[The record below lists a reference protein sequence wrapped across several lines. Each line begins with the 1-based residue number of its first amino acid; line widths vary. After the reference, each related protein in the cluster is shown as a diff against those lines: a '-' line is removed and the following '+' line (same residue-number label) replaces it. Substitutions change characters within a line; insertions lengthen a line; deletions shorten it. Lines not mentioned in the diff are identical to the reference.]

1 MKRIYAFVFIGLF
14 LLLTAPIRAEVP
26 QELKT
31 PANNKILSEVESLL
45 NSIKTMKSKFVQ
57 FNSVDSSNLVD
68 GTFYLSRPNR
78 MRLIYNPP
86 VELEFVADGESLI
99 YHDKTF
105 DQITHL
111 SLDETPASILLK
123 EKFSFD
129 DPSVLVTDIREI
141 LDDYEITAVQ
151 KDNPSLGSITL
162 VVTKQP
168 ITLRQWDI
176 LDAQGVK
183 TSIALYDNQY
193 NVPVDSSLFVFQD
206 PRMKKNTGDL
216 TRRRG
221 R

>member
-1 MKRIYAFVFIGLF
+1 M
-14 LLLTAPIRAEVP
+14 
-26 QELKT
+26 
-31 PANNKILSEVESLL
+31 
-45 NSIKTMKSKFVQ
+45 
-57 FNSVDSSNLVD
+57 
-68 GTFYLSRPNR
+68 
-78 MRLIYNPP
+78 
-86 VELEFVADGESLI
+86 
-99 YHDKTF
+99 
-105 DQITHL
+105 
-111 SLDETPASILLK
+111 
-123 EKFSFD
+123 
-129 DPSVLVTDIREI
+129 VTDIREI